1 MTGAGAPARRTT
13 VPPPP
18 CVAAAL
24 GVALLL
30 AAAPRAAEAQRTTA
44 VTAGGGAA
52 PYDLVGVGTA
62 WVAGAELT
70 APAGRLLLAEV
81 GGRVLRYETPSR
93 GHVTHLFPSAGLYL
107 DAGGRD
113 VRFYAGGGAGAS
125 LVTEGPGDVDATLHG
140 AAGFRVRIRPRWLVR
155 PELRVRS
162 VDPWAGVT
170 AELTLGVTYRLGWRP
185 D

>member
-1 MTGAGAPARRTT
+1 MTGAGAPARDATF
-13 VPPPP
+13 PPPP

-24 GVALLL
+24 GAALLL
-30 AAAPRAAEAQRTTA
+30 AVGPDAADAQRATA

-62 WVAGAELT
+62 WVAGVELT
-70 APAGRLLLAEV
+70 APAGELLLAEA
-81 GGRVLRYETPSR
+81 GGRVLRYETRSR
-93 GHVTHLFPSAGLYL
+93 EHVTHVFPSVGLYL

-125 LVTEGPGDVDATLHG
+125 LVAEGPGDADLTLHG
-140 AAGFRVRIRPRWLVR
+140 AGGFRVRIRPRWLVR
-155 PELRVRS
+155 PEMRVRS

-170 AELTLGVTYRLGWRP
+170 AEFTLGVTHRLGPPP